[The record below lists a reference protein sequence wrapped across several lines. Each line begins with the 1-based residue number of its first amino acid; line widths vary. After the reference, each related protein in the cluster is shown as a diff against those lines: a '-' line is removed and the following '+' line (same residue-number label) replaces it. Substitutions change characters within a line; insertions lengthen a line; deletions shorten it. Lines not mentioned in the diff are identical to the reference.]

1 MVLKTTWFI
10 ALFCTAVLIYSF
22 KTVGGG
28 KQLLTTQ
35 VVDTTSLGRT
45 LALKYCEGCHL
56 FTEPYLLDK
65 STWVENVLPNM
76 GMRLGL
82 RDVGNDPFQD
92 LSPIDAA
99 ILKELNIF
107 PDSPLINRTDWDEI
121 VKYYKNNAPETPIIQ
136 KNVPTASPLT
146 HFTAS
151 FRTFTKKTSPKTS
164 LLKFNPASS
173 QLYIG
178 DAHNELF
185 ILDSTFQLKANIRT
199 PSPPA
204 DIDFTKSGGARLLT
218 IGSIIPSDQ
227 KQGQLIPLNKSNTF
241 FKDLP
246 RPVHFA
252 ASDINGDQKED
263 LVICGFGNHTGKL
276 AWYDNSDQT
285 KEHII
290 KALPGARKVEIKD
303 FDKDN
308 KPDIIV
314 LMAQAYEGIS
324 IFYNVGNGKFKERR
338 VVDLPPVYGVSY
350 FELADFNNDG
360 HDDIL
365 LTTGDNWDLSSIRK
379 NYHGIRIYL
388 NDGKNKFKESWF
400 YPFYGTSKAMV
411 RDFDNDGHLDIAA
424 ISFYADLDNPEES
437 FIYLS
442 GRGNLTFKS
451 FSTPEAAHGKWLTM
465 ETGDFDQDGDL
476 DIVLGS
482 YFHNMTEM
490 TKLMFNGITTFP
502 QLLILTNKYK

>member
-1 MVLKTTWFI
+1 M
-10 ALFCTAVLIYSF
+10 
-22 KTVGGG
+22 
-28 KQLLTTQ
+28 
-35 VVDTTSLGRT
+35 
-45 LALKYCEGCHL
+45 
-56 FTEPYLLDK
+56 
-65 STWVENVLPNM
+65 
-76 GMRLGL
+76 
-82 RDVGNDPFQD
+82 
-92 LSPIDAA
+92 
-99 ILKELNIF
+99 
-107 PDSPLINRTDWDEI
+107 
-121 VKYYKNNAPETPIIQ
+121 
-136 KNVPTASPLT
+136 
-146 HFTAS
+146 
-151 FRTFTKKTSPKTS
+151 
-164 LLKFNPASS
+164 
-173 QLYIG
+173 
-178 DAHNELF
+178 
-185 ILDSTFQLKANIRT
+185 
-199 PSPPA
+199 
-204 DIDFTKSGGARLLT
+204 
-218 IGSIIPSDQ
+218 
-227 KQGQLIPLNKSNTF
+227 
-241 FKDLP
+241 
-246 RPVHFA
+246 
-252 ASDINGDQKED
+252 
-263 LVICGFGNHTGKL
+263 
-276 AWYDNSDQT
+276 
-285 KEHII
+285 
-290 KALPGARKVEIKD
+290 PGARKVENKD
-303 FDKDN
+303 FEKDN

-365 LTTGDNWDLSSIRK
+365 LTTGDNWDLSSNRK
-379 NYHGIRIYL
+379 TYHGIRIYL

-411 RDFDNDGHLDIAA
+411 RDFDHDGHLDIAA

-465 ETGDFDQDGDL
+465 ETGDFDQDGDV